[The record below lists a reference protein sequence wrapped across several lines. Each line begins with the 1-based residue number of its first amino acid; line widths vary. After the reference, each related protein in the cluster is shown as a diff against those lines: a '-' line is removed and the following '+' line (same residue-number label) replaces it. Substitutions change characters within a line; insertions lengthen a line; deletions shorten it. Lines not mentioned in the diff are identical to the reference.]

1 MENKKMR
8 ILSKVSLFISV
19 FPLVT
24 FIPITLKITLP
35 EGLST
40 AWAVVNIAC
49 VVLGLILSIA
59 CVRRSESRSLINI
72 VSTVI
77 SVFWGF
83 LIVGIV
89 VLALFMNFVQ

>member
-24 FIPITLKITLP
+24 FIPVILKIILP
-35 EGLST
+35 KGLST
-40 AWAVVNIAC
+40 AWAKVNIAC

-59 CVRRSESRSLINI
+59 CVRRSESHSLVNI

-77 SVFWGF
+77 SVFLGF
-83 LIVGIV
+83 LIAGIV
-89 VLALFMNFVQ
+89 ALALFTNFVQ

>member
-59 CVRRSESRSLINI
+59 FVRRSESRSLINI

>member
-8 ILSKVSLFISV
+8 ILSKVSLLISV